1 MGIKWRMY
9 RLEKTRILGK
19 AQMRDSNATLPGYFA
34 IQFTNTWNIYTC
46 EQSDIEEASLGS
58 VMTRWEML
66 QFLRSMHILTSV
78 SDRHR
83 IHSTIVLRQA

>member
-9 RLEKTRILGK
+9 RLEKIRMLGK

-46 EQSDIEEASLGS
+46 EQSDIEEASIRYDTLGNAAIFEIDAYFNE
-58 VMTRWEML
+58 RE
-66 QFLRSMHILTSV
+66 
-78 SDRHR
+78 
-83 IHSTIVLRQA
+83 